1 MPNRPSRCYAR
12 PVVRDPASAPAAT
25 SSSALERLRRWLVAA
40 PPYPPSAADRATID
54 LLGLAVP
61 FRATVA
67 TLVVVTVVALDWNR
81 VFIPG
86 PILDLGRAP
95 EAMRYQALVRFVL
108 TGLVPLAV
116 VELLFRDGPARY
128 GLGLGDWRFG
138 LLAAMV
144 GVGAMVPVVLGLAA
158 LPDFQA
164 YYRPMVAPPLD
175 VLVTNLIELPAAEFL
190 FRGFLLFTLLRAI
203 GPLGVVV
210 ATIPFAFGHLGK
222 PELELLSTFFGGLA
236 YGWLAWRTGSIWWGA
251 AAHVAIL
258 TLLVVAV
265 GAVGGG

>member
-1 MPNRPSRCYAR
+1 MPPE
-12 PVVRDPASAPAAT
+12 PASSPTAT
-25 SSSALERLRRWLVAA
+25 SSSTLDRLRRWIVAA
-40 PPYPPSAADRATID
+40 PAYPASPADRATLD
-54 LLGLAVP
+54 LLGLALP
-61 FRATVA
+61 LRATVA
-67 TLVVVTVVALDWNR
+67 VLVVVTVVAVDWNR
-81 VFIPG
+81 VFIPQ

-95 EAMRYQALVRFVL
+95 EAMRYQAVVRFVL

-116 VELLFRDGPARY
+116 VLLGFRDRPARY

-138 LLAAMV
+138 LAASGF
-144 GVGAMVPVVLGLAA
+144 GVAAMVPVVLGLAG
-158 LPDFQA
+158 LPDFRA
-164 YYRPMVAPPLD
+164 YYGPMVAPPLD

-190 FRGFLLFTLLRAI
+190 FRGFLLFALLRAI

-265 GAVGGG
+265 GAVGAAGGG